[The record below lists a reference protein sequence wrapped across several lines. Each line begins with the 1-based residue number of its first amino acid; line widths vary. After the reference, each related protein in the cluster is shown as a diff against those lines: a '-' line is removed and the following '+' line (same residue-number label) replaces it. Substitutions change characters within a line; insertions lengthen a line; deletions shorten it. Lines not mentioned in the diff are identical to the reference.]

1 MKVVLASGNRGKL
14 KELGSLL
21 QPLGMELLPQ
31 SQFDMGAADETA
43 STFVENALI
52 KARHASLHTR
62 LPAIADDS
70 GICVEALDGAP
81 GIYSARFAGAAASDE
96 DNNRQLLEV
105 LRGQDRA
112 AAYYYCAIV
121 YLRSPT
127 DPTPLLAIG
136 TWHGCIVQQPRGSNG
151 FGYDPLFEVSG
162 QRLTAAELDPVL
174 KNRIS
179 HRGQAVR
186 TLIDQIGAMGVG
198 KITSAAT
205 RR

>member
-14 KELGSLL
+14 NELGSLL
-21 QPLGMELLPQ
+21 QPIGMELLPQ
-31 SQFDMGAADETA
+31 SQFDMDAADETA
-43 STFVENALI
+43 SSFVENALI
-52 KARHASLHTR
+52 KARHASLLTR

-81 GIYSARFAGAAASDE
+81 GIHSARFAGAAASDE
-96 DNNRQLLEV
+96 DNNRKLLEV

-121 YLRSPT
+121 YLRSAT

-186 TLIDQIGAMGVG
+186 KLIDQIGAMGVG